1 MNREKDIF
9 AEEMKELDNN
19 ILYGM
24 NLFSFKVFP
33 FEASAGKTRQTIAS
47 AIKSTREMLIVTK
60 FKKEVDYIVR
70 EVNKGCKFAKAVGI
84 VSELELVQNNKHL
97 VLTAKDI
104 EFFRYGV
111 IVITHS
117 QYYKLCKGENAYLEG
132 LVRHFD
138 TLLIDEE
145 FNPIKNN
152 VYTFKLK
159 KNEEMKELFMGFGL
173 VEELKE
179 LTDILEEQFNKE
191 IYKPYNQLHWV
202 ELNIDDTI
210 IREKCNTLRNLIEFN
225 TDNINVKL
233 VDSRMS
239 DNKPYCMSDITEY
252 VELIEKILL
261 NSIAGYSLID
271 VNEKTIATYDYDF
284 QFFKLKNNI
293 MLDASARFS
302 ELYKSDKFEVVSTKR
317 KIDHSKCKLTVVNIK
332 TTTSA
337 KSKINHLF
345 RPKFK
350 NYVVKAL
357 GDSEKGLIVTKKD
370 EATYLEEISFS
381 DFDKEIKDEIDLLN
395 ADKSMFEEKIIY
407 EERVSFKNYE
417 NQRGIN
423 DFGDYKH
430 IFLAHTYRQ
439 PRFYYVFLYRYF
451 FNVKATDE
459 EMQTSCVKDK
469 ETEIKVWGF
478 NNCERLQQ
486 LMVTDMLSCQ
496 YQSLKRVARNR
507 EPEAHYHI
515 FSTDCNLINLLIN
528 ELKGFNKN
536 NIEIITEE
544 EFLGERVSRRSKKDI
559 LKDYIEERL
568 AQGKWKRVKSSD
580 LKKSLGI
587 SDKTWREIWKDED
600 FLAFCKGKRIKEGK
614 PNGQKVNSVYKY

>member
-1 MNREKDIF
+1 MNRDIF
-9 AEEMKELDNN
+9 EEELKELDKKIRLGYNA
-19 ILYGM
+19 
-24 NLFSFKVFP
+24 FRFKVFP

-47 AIKSTREMLIVTK
+47 AIKTEREMLIVTK
-60 FKKEVDYIVR
+60 FKTEVDRIVT
-70 EVNKGCKFAKAVGI
+70 EINKGAGFAKACGI
-84 VSELELVQNNKHL
+84 VSDVELVQNNQHL
-97 VLTAKDI
+97 VLSAREI
-104 EFFRYGV
+104 EFFQYGV

-132 LVRHFD
+132 LVRYFD

-152 VYTFKLK
+152 LYTFTLK
-159 KNEEMKELFMGFGL
+159 RNEDMKELFTSFGL
-173 VEELKE
+173 GENLKE
-179 LTDILEEQFNKE
+179 LTNILESEFSKKE
-191 IYKPYNQLHWV
+191 YKPSNQLHWI
-202 ELNIDDTI
+202 ELNEDITYI
-210 IREKCNTLRNLIEFN
+210 KEKFEILKNLINSNIE
-225 TDNINVKL
+225 NINVKL
-233 VDSRMS
+233 IDYKNNT
-239 DNKPYCMSDITEY
+239 NKSCYISDITDY
-252 VELIEKILL
+252 IDLIEKIIV
-261 NSIAGYSLID
+261 NSLEGYSLID
-271 VNEKTIATYDYDF
+271 VNEKVIATYDYNF

-293 MLDASARFS
+293 MLDASASFS

-370 EATYLEEISFS
+370 EAEYLEYINFV
-381 DFDKEIKDEIDLLN
+381 DFDKEVKDEIEMLNSDLFN
-395 ADKSMFEEKIIY
+395 NIEY
-407 EERVSFKNYE
+407 EERVSFCNYE
-417 NQRGIN
+417 NQRGRN
-423 DFGDYKH
+423 DYADYKH
-430 IFLAHTYRQ
+430 CFLAHTYRQ
-439 PRFYYVFLYRYF
+439 PRFYYMFLYRYF
-451 FNVKATDE
+451 FNVKATEE
-459 EMQTSCVKDK
+459 EMQTINKK
-469 ETEIKVWGF
+469 GENGLTYWGF
-478 NNCERLQQ
+478 HNCERLQQ
-486 LMVTDMLSCQ
+486 LMITDMLSCQ

-515 FSTDCNLINLLIN
+515 FTNDVILIELLLK
-528 ELKGFNKN
+528 ELNGFNMKN
-536 NIEIITEE
+536 FNVIQEV
-544 EFLGERVSRRSKKDI
+544 EFLGERVSKRSKKDI

-568 AQGKWKRVKSSD
+568 AQGKWQRVKSSD

-614 PNGQKVNSVYKY
+614 PKGQKVNSVYKY

>member
-1 MNREKDIF
+1 MNRDIF
-9 AEEMKELDNN
+9 EEELKELDKN
-19 ILYGM
+19 IRLGY
-24 NLFSFKVFP
+24 NAFRFKVSSL
-33 FEASAGKTRQTIAS
+33 EASSGKTRQTIAS

-104 EFFRYGV
+104 EFFQYCV

-117 QYYKLCKGENAYLEG
+117 QYYKLCKGENPWLEG
-132 LVRHFD
+132 LVKKFD

-159 KNEEMKELFMGFGL
+159 KNEEMKELFTSFGL
-173 VEELKE
+173 GENLKE
-179 LTDILEEQFNKE
+179 LTNILENQFTKKE
-191 IYKPYNQLHWV
+191 YKPSNQLHWIK
-202 ELNIDDTI
+202 LNEDSTYIKN
-210 IREKCNTLRNLIEFN
+210 KCEILRNLIN
-225 TDNINVKL
+225 KDNENISVKL
-233 VDSRMS
+233 IDYKNNT
-239 DNKPYCMSDITEY
+239 NKSCCISDITDY
-252 VELIEKILL
+252 IDLIEKIIV
-261 NSIAGYSLID
+261 NSLEGYSLID
-271 VNEKTIATYDYDF
+271 VNEKVIATYDHDF

-293 MLDASARFS
+293 MLDASASFS
-302 ELYKSDKFEVVSTKR
+302 ELYKSDKFEVVPTER
-317 KIDHSKCKLTVVNIK
+317 KIDHSKCKLTVVTIK

-357 GDSEKGLIVTKKD
+357 GDSESGLIVTKKD

-381 DFDKEIKDEIDLLN
+381 DFDKEVKDEIDLLN

-459 EMQTSCVKDK
+459 EMETSCVKDK

-544 EFLGERVSRRSKKDI
+544 EFLGERVSRRSKKDV

-568 AQGKWKRVKSSD
+568 AQGKWTRVKSAD
-580 LKKSLGI
+580 LKKTLEI
-587 SDKTWREIWKDED
+587 STKTWTEIWKDEE
-600 FLAFCKGKRIKEGK
+600 FVAFCKKNRIKEATVK
-614 PNGQKVNSVYKY
+614 GQKGKWVLKY

>member
-1 MNREKDIF
+1 MNRDIF
-9 AEEMKELDNN
+9 EEELKELDKN
-19 ILYGM
+19 IRLGY
-24 NLFSFKVFP
+24 NAFRFKVSSL
-33 FEASAGKTRQTIAS
+33 EASSGKTRQIIAS
-47 AIKSTREMLIVTK
+47 AIKTKREMLIVTK
-60 FKKEVDYIVR
+60 FKTEVDRIVT
-70 EVNKGCKFAKAVGI
+70 EINKGAGFAKACGI
-84 VSELELVQNNKHL
+84 VSDVELVQNNQYL
-97 VLTAKDI
+97 VLSAREI
-104 EFFRYGV
+104 EFFQYCV

-117 QYYKLCKGENAYLEG
+117 QYYKLCKGENDYLEG
-132 LVRHFD
+132 LVRHFE

-152 VYTFKLK
+152 LYTFTLK
-159 KNEEMKELFMGFGL
+159 RNEEMKELFTSFGL
-173 VEELKE
+173 GENIKE
-179 LTDILEEQFNKE
+179 LTNILENQFTKKE
-191 IYKPYNQLHWV
+191 YKPSNQLHWIK
-202 ELNIDDTI
+202 LNEDSTYIKN
-210 IREKCNTLRNLIEFN
+210 KCEILRNLIN
-225 TDNINVKL
+225 KDNENISVKL
-233 VDSRMS
+233 IDYKNNT
-239 DNKPYCMSDITEY
+239 NKSCCISDITDY
-252 VELIEKILL
+252 IDLIEKIIV
-261 NSIAGYSLID
+261 NSLEGYSLID

-293 MLDASARFS
+293 MLDASASFS
-302 ELYKSDKFEVVSTKR
+302 ELYKSDKFEVVSTER
-317 KIDHSKCKLTVVNIK
+317 KIDHGKCKLTVVTIK

-357 GDSEKGLIVTKKD
+357 GDSESGLIVTKKD

-395 ADKSMFEEKIIY
+395 SDLFNNIEY
-407 EERVSFKNYE
+407 EERISFCNYE
-417 NQRGIN
+417 NQRGRN
-423 DFGDYKH
+423 DYADYKH
-430 IFLAHTYRQ
+430 CFLAHTYRQ

-451 FNVKATDE
+451 FNVKATEE
-459 EMQTSCVKDK
+459 EMQTINKK
-469 ETEIKVWGF
+469 GENGLTYWGF
-478 NNCERLQQ
+478 HNCERLQQ
-486 LMVTDMLSCQ
+486 LMITDMLSCQ

-515 FSTDCNLINLLIN
+515 FTNDVILIELLLK
-528 ELKGFNKN
+528 ELNGFNMKN
-536 NIEIITEE
+536 FNVIQEL
-544 EFLGERVSRRSKKDI
+544 EFLGERVSKRSKKDI

-568 AQGKWKRVKSSD
+568 AQGKWQRVKSSD

>member
-1 MNREKDIF
+1 MNRDIF
-9 AEEMKELDNN
+9 EEELKELDKN
-19 ILYGM
+19 IRLGY
-24 NLFSFKVFP
+24 NAFRFKVFP

-47 AIKSTREMLIVTK
+47 AIKTEREMLIVTK
-60 FKKEVDYIVR
+60 FKTEVDRIVT
-70 EVNKGCKFAKAVGI
+70 EINKGAGFAKACGI
-84 VSELELVQNNKHL
+84 VSDVELVQNNQHL
-97 VLTAKDI
+97 VLSAREI
-104 EFFRYGV
+104 EFFQYGV

-132 LVRHFD
+132 LVRYFD

-152 VYTFKLK
+152 LYTFTLK
-159 KNEEMKELFMGFGL
+159 RNEDMKELFTSFGL
-173 VEELKE
+173 GENLKE
-179 LTDILEEQFNKE
+179 LTNILESEFSKKE
-191 IYKPYNQLHWV
+191 YKPSNQLHWI
-202 ELNIDDTI
+202 ELNEDITYI
-210 IREKCNTLRNLIEFN
+210 KEKFEILKNLINSNIE
-225 TDNINVKL
+225 NINVKL
-233 VDSRMS
+233 IDYKNNT
-239 DNKPYCMSDITEY
+239 NKSCYISDITDY
-252 VELIEKILL
+252 IDLIEKIIV
-261 NSIAGYSLID
+261 NSLEGYSLID
-271 VNEKTIATYDYDF
+271 VNEKVIATYDYNF

-293 MLDASARFS
+293 MLDASASFS

-370 EATYLEEISFS
+370 EAEYLEYINFV
-381 DFDKEIKDEIDLLN
+381 DFDKEVKDEIEMLNSDLFN
-395 ADKSMFEEKIIY
+395 NIEY
-407 EERVSFKNYE
+407 EERVSFCNYE
-417 NQRGIN
+417 NQRGRN
-423 DFGDYKH
+423 DYADYKH
-430 IFLAHTYRQ
+430 CFLAHTYRQ
-439 PRFYYVFLYRYF
+439 PRFYYMFLYRYF
-451 FNVKATDE
+451 FNVKATEE
-459 EMQTSCVKDK
+459 EMQTINKK
-469 ETEIKVWGF
+469 GENGLTYWGF
-478 NNCERLQQ
+478 HNCERLQQ
-486 LMVTDMLSCQ
+486 LMITDMLSCQ

-515 FSTDCNLINLLIN
+515 FTNDVILIELLLK
-528 ELKGFNKN
+528 ELNGFNMKN
-536 NIEIITEE
+536 FNVIQEV
-544 EFLGERVSRRSKKDI
+544 EFLGERVSKRSKKDI

-568 AQGKWKRVKSSD
+568 AQGKWQRVKSSD

-614 PNGQKVNSVYKY
+614 PKGQKVNSVYKY

>member
-1 MNREKDIF
+1 MNRDIF
-9 AEEMKELDNN
+9 EEELKELDKN
-19 ILYGM
+19 IRLGY
-24 NLFSFKVFP
+24 NAFRFKVFP

-47 AIKSTREMLIVTK
+47 AIKTEREMLIVTK
-60 FKKEVDYIVR
+60 FKTEVDRIVT
-70 EVNKGCKFAKAVGI
+70 EINKGAGFAKACGI
-84 VSELELVQNNKHL
+84 VSDVELVQNNQHL
-97 VLTAKDI
+97 VLSAREI
-104 EFFRYGV
+104 EFFQYGV

-132 LVRHFD
+132 LVRYFD

-152 VYTFKLK
+152 LYTFTLK
-159 KNEEMKELFMGFGL
+159 RNEDMKELFTSFGL
-173 VEELKE
+173 GENLKE
-179 LTDILEEQFNKE
+179 LTNILESEFSKKE
-191 IYKPYNQLHWV
+191 YKPSNQLHWI
-202 ELNIDDTI
+202 ELNEDITYI
-210 IREKCNTLRNLIEFN
+210 KEKFEILKNLINSNIE
-225 TDNINVKL
+225 NINVKL
-233 VDSRMS
+233 IDYKNNT
-239 DNKPYCMSDITEY
+239 NKCCYISDITDY
-252 VELIEKILL
+252 IDLIEKIIV
-261 NSIAGYSLID
+261 NSLEGYSLID
-271 VNEKTIATYDYDF
+271 VNEKVIATYDYNF

-293 MLDASARFS
+293 MLDASASFS

-370 EATYLEEISFS
+370 EAEYLEYINFV
-381 DFDKEIKDEIDLLN
+381 DFDKEVKDEIEMLNSDLFN
-395 ADKSMFEEKIIY
+395 NIEY
-407 EERVSFKNYE
+407 EERVSFCNYE
-417 NQRGIN
+417 NQRGRN
-423 DFGDYKH
+423 DYADYKH
-430 IFLAHTYRQ
+430 CFLAHTYRQ
-439 PRFYYVFLYRYF
+439 PRFYYMFLYRYF
-451 FNVKATDE
+451 FNVKATEE
-459 EMQTSCVKDK
+459 EMQTINKK
-469 ETEIKVWGF
+469 GENGLTYWGF
-478 NNCERLQQ
+478 HNCERLQQ
-486 LMVTDMLSCQ
+486 LMITDMLSCQ

-515 FSTDCNLINLLIN
+515 FTNDVILIELLLK
-528 ELKGFNKN
+528 ELNGFNMKN
-536 NIEIITEE
+536 FNVIQEV
-544 EFLGERVSRRSKKDI
+544 EFLGERVSKRSKKDI

-568 AQGKWKRVKSSD
+568 AQGKWQRVKSSD

-614 PNGQKVNSVYKY
+614 PKGQKVNSVYKY

>member
-1 MNREKDIF
+1 MNRDIF
-9 AEEMKELDNN
+9 EEELKELDKN
-19 ILYGM
+19 IRLGY
-24 NLFSFKVFP
+24 NAFRFKVSSL
-33 FEASAGKTRQTIAS
+33 EASSGKTRQIIAS
-47 AIKSTREMLIVTK
+47 AIKTKREMLIVTK
-60 FKKEVDYIVR
+60 FKTEVDRIVT
-70 EVNKGCKFAKAVGI
+70 EINKGAGFAKACGI
-84 VSELELVQNNKHL
+84 VSDVELVQNNQHL
-97 VLTAKDI
+97 VLSAREI
-104 EFFRYGV
+104 EFFQYGV

-132 LVRHFD
+132 LVRHFE

-152 VYTFKLK
+152 LYTFTLK
-159 KNEEMKELFMGFGL
+159 RNEEMKELFTSFGL
-173 VEELKE
+173 GENLKE
-179 LTDILEEQFNKE
+179 LTYILENQFTKKE
-191 IYKPYNQLHWV
+191 YKPSNQLHWIR
-202 ELNIDDTI
+202 LNEDSTYIKN
-210 IREKCNTLRNLIEFN
+210 KCEILRNLIN
-225 TDNINVKL
+225 KDNENISVKL
-233 VDSRMS
+233 IDYKNNT
-239 DNKPYCMSDITEY
+239 NKSCCISDITDY
-252 VELIEKILL
+252 IDLIEKILL

-271 VNEKTIATYDYDF
+271 VNEKTIATYDCDF

-293 MLDASARFS
+293 MLDASASFS

-332 TTTSA
+332 TTTSG

-345 RPKFK
+345 RPRFK

-357 GDSEKGLIVTKKD
+357 GDSESGLIVTKKD
-370 EATYLEEISFS
+370 EAEYLEYINFV
-381 DFDKEIKDEIDLLN
+381 DFDKEVKDEIEMLNSDLFN
-395 ADKSMFEEKIIY
+395 NIEY
-407 EERVSFKNYE
+407 EERISFCNYE
-417 NQRGIN
+417 NQRGRN
-423 DFGDYKH
+423 DYADYKH
-430 IFLAHTYRQ
+430 CFLAHTYRQ

-451 FNVKATDE
+451 FNVKATEE
-459 EMQTSCVKDK
+459 EMQTINKK
-469 ETEIKVWGF
+469 GENGLTYWGF
-478 NNCERLQQ
+478 HNCERLQQ
-486 LMVTDMLSCQ
+486 LMITDMLSCQ

-515 FSTDCNLINLLIN
+515 FTNDVILIELLLK
-528 ELKGFNKN
+528 ELNGFNMKN
-536 NIEIITEE
+536 FNVIQEV
-544 EFLGERVSRRSKKDI
+544 EFLGERVSKRSKKDI

>member
-1 MNREKDIF
+1 MNRDIF
-9 AEEMKELDNN
+9 EEELKELDKN
-19 ILYGM
+19 IRLGY
-24 NLFSFKVFP
+24 NAFRFKVSSL
-33 FEASAGKTRQTIAS
+33 EASSGKTRQIIAS
-47 AIKSTREMLIVTK
+47 AIKTKREMLIVTK
-60 FKKEVDYIVR
+60 FKTEVDRIVT
-70 EVNKGCKFAKAVGI
+70 EINKGAGFSKACGI
-84 VSELELVQNNKHL
+84 VSDVELVQNNQYL
-97 VLTAKDI
+97 VLSAREI
-104 EFFRYGV
+104 EFFQYGV

-132 LVRHFD
+132 LVRYFE

-152 VYTFKLK
+152 LYTFTLK
-159 KNEEMKELFMGFGL
+159 RNEEMKELFTSFGL
-173 VEELKE
+173 GENIKE
-179 LTDILEEQFNKE
+179 LTNILENQFTKKE
-191 IYKPYNQLHWV
+191 YKPSNQLHWIK
-202 ELNIDDTI
+202 LNEDSTYIKN
-210 IREKCNTLRNLIEFN
+210 KCEILRNLIN
-225 TDNINVKL
+225 KDNENISVKL
-233 VDSRMS
+233 IDYKNNT
-239 DNKPYCMSDITEY
+239 NKSCCISDITDY
-252 VELIEKILL
+252 IDLIEKIIV

-293 MLDASARFS
+293 MLDASASFS

-332 TTTSA
+332 TTTSG

-345 RPKFK
+345 RPRFK

-357 GDSEKGLIVTKKD
+357 GDSESGLIVTKKD
-370 EATYLEEISFS
+370 EAEYLEYINFV
-381 DFDKEIKDEIDLLN
+381 DFDKEVKDEIEMLNSDLFN
-395 ADKSMFEEKIIY
+395 NIEY
-407 EERVSFKNYE
+407 EERVSFCNYE
-417 NQRGIN
+417 NQRGRN
-423 DFGDYKH
+423 DYADYKH
-430 IFLAHTYRQ
+430 CFLAHTYRQ

-451 FNVKATDE
+451 FNAKATEE
-459 EMQTSCVKDK
+459 EMQTINKK
-469 ETEIKVWGF
+469 GENGLTYWGF
-478 NNCERLQQ
+478 HNCERLQQ
-486 LMVTDMLSCQ
+486 LMITDMLSCQ

-515 FSTDCNLINLLIN
+515 FTNDVILIELLLK
-528 ELKGFNKN
+528 ELNGFNMKN
-536 NIEIITEE
+536 FNVIQEL
-544 EFLGERVSRRSKKDI
+544 EFLGERVSKRSKKDI

-568 AQGKWKRVKSSD
+568 AQGKWQRVKSSD

>member
-1 MNREKDIF
+1 MNRDIF
-9 AEEMKELDNN
+9 EEELKELDKN
-19 ILYGM
+19 IRLGY
-24 NLFSFKVFP
+24 NAFRFKVFP

-47 AIKSTREMLIVTK
+47 AIKTEREMLIVTK
-60 FKKEVDYIVR
+60 FKTEVDRIVT
-70 EVNKGCKFAKAVGI
+70 EINKGAGFAKAVGI

-104 EFFRYGV
+104 EFFQYGV

-117 QYYKLCKGENAYLEG
+117 QYYKLCKGENPWLEG
-132 LVRHFD
+132 LVKKFD

-152 VYTFKLK
+152 LYTFTLK
-159 KNEEMKELFMGFGL
+159 RNEEMKELFTSFGL
-173 VEELKE
+173 GENLKE
-179 LTDILEEQFNKE
+179 LTYILENQFTKKE
-191 IYKPYNQLHWV
+191 YKPSNQLHWIR
-202 ELNIDDTI
+202 LNEDSTYIKN
-210 IREKCNTLRNLIEFN
+210 KCEILRNLIN
-225 TDNINVKL
+225 KDNENISVKL
-233 VDSRMS
+233 IDYKNNT
-239 DNKPYCMSDITEY
+239 NKSCCISDITDY
-252 VELIEKILL
+252 IDLIEKILL

-271 VNEKTIATYDYDF
+271 VNEKTIATYDCDF

-293 MLDASARFS
+293 MLDASASFS

-332 TTTSA
+332 TTTSG

-345 RPKFK
+345 RPRFK

-357 GDSEKGLIVTKKD
+357 GDSESGLIVTKKD
-370 EATYLEEISFS
+370 EAEYLEYINFV
-381 DFDKEIKDEIDLLN
+381 DFDKEVKDEIEMLNSDLFN
-395 ADKSMFEEKIIY
+395 NIEY
-407 EERVSFKNYE
+407 EERISFCNYE
-417 NQRGIN
+417 NQRGRN
-423 DFGDYKH
+423 DYADYKH
-430 IFLAHTYRQ
+430 CFLAHTYRQ

-451 FNVKATDE
+451 FNVKATEE
-459 EMQTSCVKDK
+459 EMQTINKK
-469 ETEIKVWGF
+469 GENGLTYWGF
-478 NNCERLQQ
+478 HNCERLQQ
-486 LMVTDMLSCQ
+486 LMITDMLSCQ

-515 FSTDCNLINLLIN
+515 FTNDVILIELLLK
-528 ELKGFNKN
+528 ELNGFNMKN
-536 NIEIITEE
+536 FNVIQEV
-544 EFLGERVSRRSKKDI
+544 EFLGERVSKRSKKDI